1 MTRVVL
7 FTTNL
12 ARGGAEMQVA
22 QLAGRLRARG
32 WDVHVVSLLKPSA
45 LEEELRAAG
54 VPVWSLDMA
63 GKPLRLGSLVPLLN
77 RIKPQIVHAH
87 LFHAN
92 MAARMVRLI
101 CPVPVVISTIHSL
114 AESSRRSHRIRGRD
128 WLYRMTDRLSDAV
141 VCVSQAVAERHVS
154 AGAVSRRRVRVIP
167 NGVDTAIFRPDAARR
182 AETRSALGLGDE
194 FAWLAAGR
202 LMWKKN
208 YPLML
213 QAAAR
218 LAGCA
223 LLIAGDGPDAA
234 ALRELSTKLGLNTRF
249 LGPREDIP
257 GLMNACDG
265 FVMSSAVEG
274 LPMALLEA
282 AASGLSQVAVG
293 VGGVADA
300 IVHERTGYV
309 VPAPGDPESLGAA
322 MARLAGLPAHE
333 RAAIS
338 GAAREHAVQTFDL
351 SVVVDQWERLYEDL
365 LHAEAVSNGE
375 A

>member
-1 MTRVVL
+1 MTRVL
-7 FTTNL
+7 LLTTNL

-45 LEEELRAAG
+45 FEEELCASG

-63 GKPLRLGSLVPLLN
+63 GKPLRLGSLAPLLN
-77 RIKPQIVHAH
+77 RLKPQIVHAH

-114 AESSRRSHRIRGRD
+114 AESNRRSRRVRGRD
-128 WLYRMTDRLSDAV
+128 WLYGMTDRLSDSV
-141 VCVSQAVAERHVS
+141 ICVSQAVAERHVS
-154 AGAVSRRRVRVIP
+154 AGAVSGRRVRVIP

-182 AETRSALGLGDE
+182 AETRAALGLADE

-213 QAAAR
+213 QAAAQ
-218 LAGCA
+218 LPGCT
-223 LLIAGDGPDAA
+223 LLIAGDGPDAPS
-234 ALRELSTKLGLNTRF
+234 LHELSTKLWLKARF
-249 LGPREDIP
+249 LGPRDDIP
-257 GLMNACDG
+257 ALMNACDG

-282 AASGLSQVAVG
+282 ASSGLPQVAVG

-300 IVHERTGYV
+300 IVQERTGYV
-309 VPAPGDPESLGAA
+309 APAPGDPESLAAA
-322 MARLAGLPAHE
+322 MARLSGLPAAE
-333 RAAIS
+333 RTAMSA
-338 GAAREHAVQTFDL
+338 AAREHAVQKFDL
-351 SVVVDQWERLYEDL
+351 GTVVSQWERLYQDL
-365 LHAEAVSNGE
+365 LHAEAASNGE